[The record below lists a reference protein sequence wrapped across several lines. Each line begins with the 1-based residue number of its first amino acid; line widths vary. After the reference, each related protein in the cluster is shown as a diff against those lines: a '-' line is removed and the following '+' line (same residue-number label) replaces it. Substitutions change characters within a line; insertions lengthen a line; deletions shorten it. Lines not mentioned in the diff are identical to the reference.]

1 MLFRSAFAD
10 FDVKLM
16 FQNLLAHIE
25 DNKKAG
31 GQFTISATTAVPDHS
46 KSNNS
51 LVNKN
56 YGKNIYYK
64 IYPKSEDILW
74 ATQED
79 CASGSVIDA
88 AEKTGSKLGK
98 ELTGVSYNYGAG
110 QEDVLKD
117 ITLELEKDHI
127 YIIKGDNGSGK
138 STLVNLIMGF
148 LKSYRGQIQVN
159 GINLKSIV
167 PQEIYQRIQYIPQEA
182 SILSGKI
189 SDNINT
195 ENIDTELL
203 DHLNVDIKGDR
214 LSTDNLSG
222 GQKQKINI
230 LRALSKDGDII
241 VADEPTNNLDQKA
254 REVFYKELNK
264 QNSKIIV
271 LISHE
276 KEDELDAESI
286 YLDNGRIKY

>member
-1 MLFRSAFAD
+1 MGNAFTPLISLLSV
-10 FDVKLM
+10 FSRFSMVKGVKERLLKEISPSIKSEEGVKLDGP
-16 FQNLLAHIE
+16 IE
-25 DNKKAG
+25 
-31 GQFTISATTAVPDHS
+31 
-46 KSNNS
+46 
-51 LVNKN
+51 
-56 YGKNIYYK
+56 K
-64 IYPKSEDILW
+64 I
-74 ATQED
+74 
-79 CASGSVIDA
+79 
-88 AEKTGSKLGK
+88 